1 MIRSSFCLS
10 EGTLWNHRSG
20 TGYCKLSVG
29 ANDLSW
35 IICITTCINHLV
47 FHRIWR
53 SSSFSKRA
61 SCLADGR
68 EGKSDD
74 IQKKG
79 KLGSL
84 PRS

>member
-1 MIRSSFCLS
+1 MIRSSFSLS
-10 EGTLWNHRSG
+10 ESALRDCRSRIG
-20 TGYCKLSVG
+20 ICYCKLYVG

-35 IICITTCINHLV
+35 IICSTTCIGHLV

-68 EGKSDD
+68 EGKSDA
-74 IQKKG
+74 IQKRKIG
-79 KLGSL
+79 
-84 PRS
+84 